1 MKNLVLLSFSI
12 GIFILF
18 SFSPPKKR
26 NFFSGIGV
34 CTNFSQSEL
43 LISAGYDYIEEG
55 VGHLLAPLQSEEH
68 FDSVLNEMKKE
79 KLPVLAC
86 NGFIPGNL
94 KSVGPDADHPSI
106 LKYAETAFRRAR
118 LAGVKFIV
126 FGSGASRGIPDG
138 FDRAEARKQFISLC
152 SQMAPLAVK
161 YGVVVVL
168 EPLNSKECNFINS
181 VAEGGKIVEEVNHP
195 GFRLLADIYHM
206 LMENEGPENLLKYGH
221 LIHHTHIAEK
231 EGRAAPGTHKEDFRP
246 YFKALKK
253 AGYRG
258 GLSIECRWEN
268 MNLQAASSL
277 QYLKTQL

>member
-1 MKNLVLLSFSI
+1 MKNLVILSLST
-12 GIFILF
+12 GMFILF
-18 SFSPPKKR
+18 SFNPPKKR
-26 NFFSGIGV
+26 NILSGIGV

-43 LISAGYDYIEEG
+43 LSSAGYDYIEEG
-55 VGHLLAPLQSEEH
+55 VGHLLAPLQSEQH
-68 FDSVLNEMKKE
+68 FDSVLSEMKKS

-94 KSVGPDADHPSI
+94 KSVGPEANHPDI
-106 LKYAETAFRRAR
+106 LKYAETAFRRAKA
-118 LAGVKFIV
+118 AGVKFIV

-181 VAEGGKIVEEVNHP
+181 VAEGGKIVEEVSHP

-206 LMENEGPENLLKYGH
+206 LMENEGPESLLKYGH

-231 EGRAAPGTHKEDFRP
+231 EGRAAPGTHNENFRP

-268 MNLQAASSL
+268 MNLQAANSL